1 MELTAEDLTLQTT
14 KWEEFCTKR
23 RTGMYKNSMNS
34 ETIMKD
40 WFLRK
45 LWCSISGEVKYLLK
59 FHIKQVG
66 EGEIST
72 VKR

>member
-23 RTGMYKNSMNS
+23 RTTGMRKNSMNS

-40 WFLRK
+40 WFLR
-45 LWCSISGEVKYLLK
+45 
-59 FHIKQVG
+59 
-66 EGEIST
+66 
-72 VKR
+72 